1 MRIDDPLYFSPGI
14 RFDEVDFS
22 GRDLPEQ
29 FRACLE
35 VFYLRPAD
43 LSFWWIPLFNGSD
56 SRFERDGNR
65 FGPYIILISKG
76 ERDD

>member
-1 MRIDDPLYFSPGI
+1 MTHCIFRLELDSTRWISAEGI
-14 RFDEVDFS
+14 CPSSSVR
-22 GRDLPEQ
+22 GP
-29 FRACLE
+29 E

-56 SRFERDGNR
+56 SRSERDGNR